1 MKKKVVAILLV
12 LVMAVCAFPVS
23 AFADHDQYQAS
34 VTTAAVS
41 KPAQTLRFKD
51 CNGNTYKVDSST
63 VISQGSSHV
72 GYILVIQEVLQR
84 LYWHTGNTN
93 YNPNGVDGIFGNG
106 TRLAVV
112 CFQVAYI
119 SANDADGVVG
129 PTTWWYL
136 HDVWENVLNSPN
148 LTSVVQ

>member
-1 MKKKVVAILLV
+1 MKKRLVATLLI
-12 LVMAVCAFPVS
+12 LVMIVCALPVCAFADYAQNQSPS
-23 AFADHDQYQAS
+23 A
-34 VTTAAVS
+34 VTAIS
-41 KPAQTLRFKD
+41 IPAQTLWFKD
-51 CNGNTYKVDSST
+51 CNGIPYEVNSGT

-84 LYWHTGNTN
+84 LYINTGNTN
-93 YNPNGVDGIFGNG
+93 FNPNGVDGVFGNG

-136 HDVWENVLNSPN
+136 NDVWKNTLNSPA